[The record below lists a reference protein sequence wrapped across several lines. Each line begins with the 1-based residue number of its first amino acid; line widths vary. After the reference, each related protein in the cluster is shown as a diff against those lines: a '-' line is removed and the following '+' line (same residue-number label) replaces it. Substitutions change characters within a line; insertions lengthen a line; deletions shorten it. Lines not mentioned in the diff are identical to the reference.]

1 MASLTFLGA
10 AQEVTGSC
18 YLLETLDGVKVLL
31 ECGMRQ
37 GRREADNG
45 NRAPFPFD
53 PASIDAVVI
62 SHAHLDHSGLL
73 PRLAAE
79 GFKGPIFATEATCE
93 LLELMLLDSAHIQE
107 KDAEWENRWRNRI
120 GKPSIKPLYTQADT
134 ERALKLRRPISLG
147 STVAVARG
155 VRVTFHNAGHILGSS
170 IVEVQFHDQVQ
181 PRRLVFSGDLGNTC
195 SPLMRAPSPLSRAD
209 VVMLESTY
217 GDRDHRDSNETLEE
231 LAAILEQAH
240 RDGGNVLIPSFA
252 VGRTQDLLY
261 YLGRFYQEGRLPQ
274 QAVFL
279 DSPMAARANGI
290 YLRHSNEFDDRD
302 REYIRGTGT
311 TRLEEW
317 LPVLRVTRSADESMA
332 INRIKSGAVI
342 IAGSGMCTGGR
353 IVHHFKHNLWRPE
366 CHVVFP
372 GFQAR
377 GTLGR
382 NIVDGASAVRVFHQ
396 RIAVKAQIHTL
407 GGFSAQRRAIAVAR
421 LGRSLRP
428 PSRAIPDT
436 WRAGKDGS
444 VAGRDPRAPRLG
456 CRDTRARRT
465 HRDLSRRPQL
475 SRSPWQYAD
484 DRLSRVV
491 VEGVCECPT
500 KPMTIFPGTSRPAA
514 PTWRGRS
521 TNWRPL
527 RLPATAPISRS
538 TARCSSP

>member
-217 GDRDHRDSNETLEE
+217 GDRDHRDSNDTLEE
-231 LAAILEQAH
+231 LAAILDQAH

-372 GFQAR
+372 
-377 GTLGR
+377 
-382 NIVDGASAVRVFHQ
+382 AS
-396 RIAVKAQIHTL
+396 
-407 GGFSAQRRAIAVAR
+407 RRAAPWAATSSTAPAR
-421 LGRSLRP
+421 FACSTSASRSRRRSIPSAASP
-428 PSRAIPDT
+428 PTPGNRSCST
-436 WRAGKDGS
+436 GS
-444 VAGRDPRAPRLG
+444 V
-456 CRDTRARRT
+456 T
-465 HRDLSRRPQL
+465 
-475 SRSPWQYAD
+475 SPTVQRY
-484 DRLSRVV
+484 
-491 VEGVCECPT
+491 T
-500 KPMTIFPGTSRPAA
+500 
-514 PTWRGRS
+514 
-521 TNWRPL
+521 
-527 RLPATAPISRS
+527 
-538 TARCSSP
+538 

>member
-217 GDRDHRDSNETLEE
+217 GDRDHRDSNDTLEE
-231 LAAILEQAH
+231 LAAILDQAH

-382 NIVDGASAVRVFHQ
+382 NIVDGASGSRVPPAHRGQ
-396 RIAVKAQIHTL
+396 GADPYPRRL
-407 GGFSAQRRAIAVAR
+407 LRPRRAIAAAR

-428 PSRAIPDT
+428 PSSAIPDT

-444 VAGRDPRAPRLG
+444 AAGRDPRASRLG
-456 CRDTRARRT
+456 CRDTGARRT

>member
-62 SHAHLDHSGLL
+62 STPTWTTAACCRAWRPRASRARSSPPRPPANCWNSCCWTPRTSRKRTPSGRTAGATGSASRASSRCI
-73 PRLAAE
+73 PR
-79 GFKGPIFATEATCE
+79 PTP
-93 LLELMLLDSAHIQE
+93 
-107 KDAEWENRWRNRI
+107 N
-120 GKPSIKPLYTQADT
+120 
-134 ERALKLRRPISLG
+134 ALKLRRPISLG

-217 GDRDHRDSNETLEE
+217 GDRDHRDSNDTLEE
-231 LAAILEQAH
+231 LAAILDQAH

-407 GGFSAQRRAIAVAR
+407 GGFSAH
-421 LGRSLRP
+421 
-428 PSRAIPDT
+428 
-436 WRAGKDGS
+436 AGQS
-444 VAGRDPRAPRLG
+444 
-456 CRDTRARRT
+456 
-465 HRDLSRRPQL
+465 QL
-475 SRSPWQYAD
+475 LDWVGHFAH
-484 DRLSRVV
+484 
-491 VEGVCECPT
+491 
-500 KPMTIFPGTSRPAA
+500 RPALYLIHGEREKMEA
-514 PTWRGRS
+514 LQGAIRE
-521 TNWRPL
+521 
-527 RLPATAPISRS
+527 RLDWDAEIPEPGERIEI
-538 TARCSSP
+538 